1 MADGPRIS
9 SSDKSAVNY
18 ALVAGHGRSGTDW
31 LLELL
36 DRAATTHCR
45 NEPNEISGNA
55 FEALPSPFV
64 ALADPDAVA
73 PLWSSAVAE
82 AAAQMGERD
91 RAPIVSKSH
100 LASWVKGF
108 GLVKKLS
115 SPRARR
121 RWALIRP
128 AWRRAEWPMPGLRG
142 VPLTILKCNQV
153 PGWARFVLEHDAGR
167 GRVVQI
173 VRHPGGFLSS
183 WRQHYLAEDDAAE
196 VRRAN
201 VARLKQVAR
210 VDPAFAAV
218 MGDPASHDLD
228 ESELWYWRYSVE
240 LIEAAGQ
247 ASIPAQNAYHRILF
261 EELALDPLEGTREL
275 YGWLGLDWMPDI
287 EESVVALSKGSLTI
301 ARRAI
306 EGLSAA
312 ERDTIDRVL
321 SGSVMEHWWD

>member
-1 MADGPRIS
+1 MAVGPETS
-9 SSDKSAVNY
+9 SSDEPSLNY
-18 ALVAGHGRSGTDW
+18 ALVAGHGRSGTNW

-45 NEPNEISGNA
+45 NEPNEIPGNA
-55 FEALPSPFV
+55 FEALPSPLV
-64 ALADPDAVA
+64 TLADPSAVE
-73 PLWSSAVAE
+73 PKWSDAVAE
-82 AAAQMGERD
+82 AAAQMGDRD
-91 RAPIVSKSH
+91 RAPAVSKSH

-108 GLVKKLS
+108 GLVEKLS
-115 SPRARR
+115 RPRARR
-121 RWALIRP
+121 RLALLRP
-128 AWRRAEWPMPGLRG
+128 AWRGAEWPMPGLKG
-142 VPLTILKCNQV
+142 VPLTVLKCDQV
-153 PGWARFVLEHDAGR
+153 PGWARFVLEHDSAR

-173 VRHPGGFLSS
+173 VRHPGGFLRS
-183 WRQHYLAEDDAAE
+183 WRQHYLAEGDVAE

-201 VARLKQVAR
+201 VARLKQVAG

-247 ASIPAQNAYHRILF
+247 ALLPAQNAYRRILF
-261 EELALDPLEGTREL
+261 EELALDPLGGTREV
-275 YGWLGLDWMPDI
+275 YGWLDLDWTPDI
-287 EESVVALSKGSLTI
+287 EESVAALSKGSLTI

-312 ERDTIDRVL
+312 ERDTIDRIL